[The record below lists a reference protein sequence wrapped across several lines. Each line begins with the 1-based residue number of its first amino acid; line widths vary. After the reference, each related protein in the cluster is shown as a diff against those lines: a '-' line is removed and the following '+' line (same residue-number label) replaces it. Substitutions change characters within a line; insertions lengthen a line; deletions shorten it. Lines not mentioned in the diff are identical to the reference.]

1 MKKLLNRR
9 SLIRAAVLVV
19 AALALA
25 AGLEWVMQRTL
36 PPIFTD
42 AEVDISSD
50 PTLIQRGV
58 TYTHPSGRSALV
70 EEWHRTRFI
79 ATFLLQLGI
88 LILFFPLGVG
98 KKMGAAVKKSLSG
111 LKQTLTAEKPRNL
124 KLLLCFV
131 LTFLAVYFIGR
142 AWVMDVYHRDHW
154 IARAVCLWSAAGA
167 ACLTTFRRTLGKKP
181 EVFFLILTL
190 IAGGL
195 MAFFL
200 PAATGVSLD
209 DGYHYQHAMNY
220 STLGRVRFT
229 QAEWDAM
236 QEDNQKNY
244 EMDQWASF
252 HAAEDAKYAQGAV
265 YVTGGFH
272 LSIKEYWLAA
282 SGLGLFLG
290 RALGLPFWVTW
301 GLGRFFG
308 LLAYAL
314 IGYVALRRLK
324 SGKMIAAMVLMM
336 PGSVFLAANY
346 SYDPGVIVGI
356 TLSCCYWAAQWQE
369 PKKILKN
376 GDVAI
381 MMAGMLIACYAKAI
395 YFPLFLL
402 FLFLP
407 KSKFRGLKHRRAY
420 TAVVLL
426 SMVIVMLYILLP
438 LGKSGGQGDTRAEGD
453 VNTFGQIRFILT
465 HPLQYAEYL
474 WHFLREYLGAGGL
487 DAMVTSYGYQ
497 GGGRNGTLILLLMVT
512 AALTDYREEGT
523 QPAAGVRVFGEIL
536 LFGALVLM
544 ITSMYVWFTAV
555 GSPEFR
561 GMQPRYM
568 IPYVYPAL
576 ALVGSGR
583 MRNRRNPALH
593 NGVLFAGMTFAI
605 VSGFLYNCV
614 EYYH

>member
-1 MKKLLNRR
+1 MKKIVNRR
-9 SLIRAAVLVV
+9 SLICAAVLVL

-36 PPIFTD
+36 PPVFTD

-50 PTLIQRGV
+50 PALMERGT
-58 TYTHPSGRSALV
+58 TYLHSSGRPALV
-70 EEWHRTRFI
+70 EEWHKTRFA

-88 LILFFPLGVG
+88 LILLFPLGLG
-98 KKMGAAVKKSLSG
+98 KKMLSAVRAAFQGIKKALTEDKGRSL
-111 LKQTLTAEKPRNL
+111 R
-124 KLLLCFV
+124 LLICFL
-131 LTFLAVYFIGR
+131 LTFLAVYFAGR
-142 AWVMDVYHRDHW
+142 AWAVDVYRRDHW
-154 IARAVCLWSAAGA
+154 IAKSVCAWAAVGA

-181 EVFFLILTL
+181 EIFFLILTL

-195 MAFFL
+195 MAFYL
-200 PAATGVSLD
+200 PDATGVSLD

-244 EMDQWASF
+244 EINQWDAF
-252 HAAEDAKYAQGAV
+252 HEAEDAKYRAGAV
-265 YVTGGFH
+265 FVTSGFH

-290 RALGLPFWVTW
+290 RVLGLPFWVTW
-301 GLGRFFG
+301 GMGRFFG
-308 LLAYAL
+308 LMAYTV
-314 IGYVALRRLK
+314 IGYFAIRRLK
-324 SGKMIAAMVLMM
+324 QGKMIAAMALMM

-346 SYDPGVIVGI
+346 SYDPGVIIGM
-356 TLSCCYWAAQWQE
+356 TLSCCYWIAQWQE
-369 PKKILKN
+369 PEKPLKN
-376 GDVAI
+376 GDVAV

-407 KSKFRGLKHRRAY
+407 KGKFRSIGHRRMY
-420 TAVVLL
+420 TAVVIL

-438 LGKSGGQGDTRAEGD
+438 LEKSGGQGDSRAEGN
-453 VNTFGQIRFILT
+453 VNTFGQIQFILT

-474 WHFLREYLGAGGL
+474 WHFLREYLGIGGL

-497 GGGRNGTLILLLMVT
+497 GGGRNGTLILILMLA
-512 AALTDYREEGT
+512 AALTDYREEGL
-523 QPAAGVRVFGEIL
+523 QPAAGVRVFGEFL

-555 GSPEFR
+555 GSPDFR